1 MMSRLAAVLA
11 GLLSCFLAPL
21 ISFAQQADAPMYQEG
36 DWWRVKIE
44 VARPEGVSVAGA
56 QLGGFP
62 EYRVQIDSGKER
74 VFGLRGDMSKEVE
87 APAIVSLVLGKKGW
101 LGELLRFPLRVGS
114 SWTEQFQFQ
123 PPGTLVTWQNGRY
136 EVQSW
141 EKILTPNGES
151 DAFKIVMNMNI
162 PTGPKGKGTR
172 IQTSTYYYSPAAKA
186 IISFRQD
193 GGQAAVKS
201 SLVEANVSR

>member
-1 MMSRLAAVLA
+1 MSRFATVLA
-11 GLLSCFLAPL
+11 GLLSCFLVPL
-21 ISFAQQADAPMYQEG
+21 TSLAQQADTPVYKEG
-36 DWWRVKIE
+36 DWWRVKVE

-62 EYRVQIDSGKER
+62 EYRVRIESGKEL
-74 VFGLRGDMSKEVE
+74 VFGLRGDISRELE
-87 APAIVSLVLGKKGW
+87 APAMVSLVLGKKGW

-114 SWTEQFQFQ
+114 NWTERFQFQ
-123 PPGTLVTWQNGRY
+123 PPATQVTWQNGRY

-141 EKILTPNGES
+141 EKIMTPNGEV
-151 DAFKIVMNMNI
+151 DAFKIVMDMNI

-172 IQTSTYYYSPAAKA
+172 VQTSTYYYSPAVKA

-193 GGQAAVKS
+193 GNQAAVTS

>member
-1 MMSRLAAVLA
+1 MFSRSAPR
-11 GLLSCFLAPL
+11 LSRSKPRHLY
-21 ISFAQQADAPMYQEG
+21 IKEG

-74 VFGLRGDMSKEVE
+74 VFGLRGDISKEVE

-114 SWTEQFQFQ
+114 NWTEQLSVSTSRA
-123 PPGTLVTWQNGRY
+123 PKSLGRTVVTKSKAGRR
-136 EVQSW
+136 
-141 EKILTPNGES
+141 L
-151 DAFKIVMNMNI
+151 
-162 PTGPKGKGTR
+162 
-172 IQTSTYYYSPAAKA
+172 
-186 IISFRQD
+186 
-193 GGQAAVKS
+193 
-201 SLVEANVSR
+201 

>member
-1 MMSRLAAVLA
+1 MSRLAAVLA
-11 GLLSCFLAPL
+11 GFISCFLAPL
-21 ISFAQQADAPMYQEG
+21 PSLAQQAEAPVYKEG

-62 EYRVQIDSGKER
+62 EYRVQIDWGKER
-74 VFGLRGDMSKEVE
+74 VFGLRGDISKEVK

-101 LGELLRFPLRVGS
+101 LGELLRFPFRVGS
-114 SWTEQFQFQ
+114 SWTERFQFQ
-123 PPGTLVTWQNGRY
+123 APATQVTWQNGRY

-141 EKILTPNGES
+141 EKIVTPNGEF
-151 DAFKIVMNMNI
+151 DAFKIVMDMNI

-172 IQTSTYYYSPAAKA
+172 FQTSTYYYSPAVKA

-193 GGQAAVKS
+193 GNQAAVTS
-201 SLVEANVSR
+201 SLAEANVGR